1 MQNLY
6 SPGLQTFLA
15 MLKTFQRAL
24 LPSQSNLVR
33 SASHGP
39 VLSPDR

>member
-1 MQNLY
+1 MQNQY
-6 SPGLQTFLA
+6 SPGLQAFLA
-15 MLKTFQRAL
+15 MLKSFQRAL
-24 LPSQSNLVR
+24 LPLPSNLIR